1 MQKYSHD
8 ELVQLIMLNRGG
20 YGFHKFLH
28 KTRVKADS
36 LLMTKGTAKEEKT
49 GVDLFSWLNGPEGL
63 VRVKLDEHLAEGH
76 STPR

>member
-8 ELVQLIMLNRGG
+8 ELVQLIMLNRG

-36 LLMTKGTAKEEKT
+36 LLMTMELAKEET

-63 VRVKLDEHLAEGH
+63 VRVKLDEHL
-76 STPR
+76 SRRPLYS